1 MQDESIPPATFNLL
15 THLGRGGMSDVW
27 QAEHRQ
33 LRIPVAIKIL
43 AGQYARD
50 AWFHEVFRDEA
61 RAVAALHHP
70 NIIRVL
76 DYGRV
81 SRQAQNW
88 GKGRLTAGSPW
99 LAMELLGGEGLRD
112 QPVEHDWAWLRSTL
126 LTLLDALGHA
136 HARGVFHLDLKPG
149 NVLLGSPAS
158 PGLRLVDFG
167 LAHIVARDPR
177 DRGEVRLFAGT
188 PPYMAPEQLDDR
200 WRAIGPWTDLYGLGC
215 LATELCTGQPPFG
228 WVTAEAATGAHQRQ
242 DPPPLKPLFDVP
254 RGLED
259 WLRTLLEKDPARR
272 FRRAADAA
280 WYLRD
285 LGRPSARAAGPM
297 RGSSGQPRGSR
308 CAPLPDSWRSDR
320 QGRPRHP
327 LPGAGLGL
335 YGLRVPPLVGREQE
349 RDALWGAFHL
359 AATTGRAQLRVLRGP
374 AGCGKTRLC
383 DWLGART
390 HELGVSTVLRASHG
404 PHSSPAEGW
413 VSALAR
419 QLGCQGLTPEASIEP
434 LERFCRAHGVVEP
447 SSWAAY
453 AALLSSRTQ
462 DPKQSFAGQEERLGL
477 GVQAL
482 RWLAEERP
490 LLLVLDDAQWRAE
503 PIQLASAILAAQR
516 LTPFP
521 ITVLLTA
528 QDEALLERPEL
539 AKALAALLDDERAE
553 TIPVPLLTPEE
564 CQDLV
569 GALLGL
575 KSDLVTRLRERVG
588 GNPLFAVQLVA
599 DWVER
604 GILEPGSGG
613 FVLRPDA
620 EVALPDDLHQFW
632 AMRISHLA
640 LSISPQAPRA
650 LEAAAVLG
658 STVSMAEW
666 QAACSALELELPDG
680 FVEGM
685 VTRRLWS
692 RSEDGFSFANGMLR
706 ESLLRRCR
714 EADHWSALQRV
725 CASVLEG
732 FAAQRG
738 VAIRRAEHLLEAGEH
753 ALALKPLLDAAEE
766 LMGGE
771 DFGATEALLDRSV
784 AVLRKLGLPSS
795 DKRWGK
801 ITVFRADIAQRLG
814 RYDEAKTQ
822 LAPVEG
828 LARQHT
834 WRGVLADT
842 LAIRGEIH
850 RQQGEPDSAWELF
863 EEALYLYRALGRR
876 PGAASSLYALGRVAL
891 QLGETARARRLQ
903 EQALKLQEDPRGR
916 GAAMCLIALGWL
928 DFIAGELP
936 SAEDRYRQAHQ
947 IHETAGNRFGVAYA
961 LNQLAEVMR
970 ARGDLTHAAAAYR
983 RSVGLFGALGS
994 PQELVPT
1001 LNLGLTYVTLGRT
1014 EDARRIVED
1023 IEGRLEALGWKTYLV
1038 FVHAILLAAAAKRG
1052 DSDAWERHFAPAT
1065 TTAGGLAEPDLALCF
1080 ERAAVYAAAVG
1091 MTQEAERAA
1100 TVARELRQAIEREK
1114 AAAQPSG

>member
-1 MQDESIPPATFNLL
+1 MQDESIPLDTFNLL

-27 QAEHRQ
+27 QAEHRT
-33 LRIPVAIKIL
+33 LGIPVAIKIL
-43 AGQYARD
+43 AGKYARD
-50 AWFHEVFRDEA
+50 AWFHEVFRDEV

-76 DYGRV
+76 EYGRV

-88 GKGRLTAGSPW
+88 AKGKLTAGSPW
-99 LAMELLGGEGLRD
+99 LAMELLGGEGLGD
-112 QPVEHDWAWLRSTL
+112 QLVEHDWAWLRRTL

-177 DRGEVRLFAGT
+177 ERGEVKLFAGT

-228 WVTAEAATGAHQRQ
+228 RLTAETATHAHQLQ
-242 DPPPLKPLFDVP
+242 DPPPLKPRFDVP
-254 RGLED
+254 DGLED

-280 WYLRD
+280 WSLQH
-285 LGRPSARAAGPM
+285 LGRPSARTAGAT
-297 RGSSGQPRGSR
+297 SGTPEPLRGSR
-308 CAPLPDSWRSDR
+308 CAPLLDSWRSDH
-320 QGRPRHP
+320 QAKPRHP

-335 YGLRVPPLVGREQE
+335 YGLRVPPLVGRERE
-349 RDALWGAFHL
+349 RDALWQAFHQA
-359 AATTGRAQLRVLRGP
+359 AATRHAVLRVLRGP

-390 HELGVSTVLRASHG
+390 HELGVSMVLRASHG

-419 QLGCQGLTPEASIEP
+419 QLGCQGLSPEASIEP
-434 LERFCRAHGVVEP
+434 LERFCRAHGAHEP
-447 SSWAAY
+447 SSWSAY
-453 AALLSSRTQ
+453 AALLSARAQ
-462 DPKQSFAGQEERLGL
+462 EPGQSFAGQDERLGL

-490 LLLVLDDAQWRAE
+490 LLLVLDDAQWGAE
-503 PIQLASAILAAQR
+503 PIQLASAILEAQR
-516 LTPFP
+516 VAPFP

-539 AKALAALLDDERAE
+539 ATALATLLDDERAE

-564 CQDLV
+564 CQDLI

-575 KSDLVTRLRERVG
+575 KSDLVIRLRERVG

-604 GILEPGSGG
+604 GILEPGSRG
-613 FVLRPDA
+613 FVLRPGA
-620 EVALPDDLHQFW
+620 EVDLPDDLHQFW
-632 AMRISHLA
+632 AMRISNLA
-640 LSISPQAPRA
+640 RSSSPQAPHA

-658 STVSMAEW
+658 SAVSMAEW
-666 QAACSALELELPDG
+666 QAACSALDLDLPAG
-680 FVEGM
+680 FVEEM

-692 RSEDGFSFANGMLR
+692 KSGDGFSFANGMLR

-714 EADHWSALQRV
+714 EAGRWSALQRV
-725 CASVLEG
+725 CASVLERTQ
-732 FAAQRG
+732 AQRG
-738 VAIRRAEHLLEAGEH
+738 VAIRRAEHLLEAGAP
-753 ALALKPLLDAAEE
+753 ALALEPMLNAAEK
-766 LMGGE
+766 LMGDE
-771 DFGATEALLDRSV
+771 DYGAAEALLDRTV
-784 AVLRKLGLPSS
+784 EVLRDLGLPSS
-795 DKRWGK
+795 DKRWGEIK
-801 ITVFRADIAQRLG
+801 VSRAGIAQRRG
-814 RYDEAKTQ
+814 RYDEAERQ
-822 LAPVEG
+822 LAQVEES
-828 LARQHT
+828 ARHHT
-834 WRGVLADT
+834 WQGVLADT

-850 RQQGEPDSAWELF
+850 RQQGEFDSAWDLF
-863 EEALYLYRALGRR
+863 EEALYLYRVLGQR
-876 PGAASSLYALGRVAL
+876 PGAARSLYALGRVAL

-903 EQALKLQEDPRGR
+903 EQALKLLDDPRGR
-916 GAAMCLIALGWL
+916 GAAMGVIALGWL
-928 DFIAGELP
+928 DFIAGDLL
-936 SAEDRYRQAHQ
+936 SAEQRYRQAYE
-947 IHETAGNRFGVAYA
+947 IHETNGNRFGVAYA

-970 ARGDLTHAAAAYR
+970 TKGDLAGAAATYR
-983 RSVGLFGALGS
+983 RSAGIFGALGS
-994 PQELVPT
+994 PQEFVPT
-1001 LNLGLTYVTLGRT
+1001 LNLGLTYVTLGRM
-1014 EDARRIVED
+1014 EDARRIVEG
-1023 IEGRLEALGWKTYLV
+1023 IEGRLGALGWKAYLV

-1065 TTAGGLAEPDLALCF
+1065 SSAGGLVEPDLALCL
-1080 ERAAVYAAAVG
+1080 ERAAAYAAAAG
-1091 MTQEAERAA
+1091 LTREAERAA
-1100 TVARELRQAIEREK
+1100 TVARDLRRAIEKEK